1 MIENRYYVYAHINNE
16 GEIVYVGKGSY
27 DRAWNIKG
35 RDTPHQEWMMN
46 TLPNINI
53 LFLKEDLIEKEA
65 FWAENEFIKQ
75 YKPKFNNSFS
85 KYNSAN
91 PNYKHGNRVGV
102 KRNPKFKPDGTLNL
116 EYNPNLKQGNSAKQ
130 IRCVTTGIEY
140 PSAKEAA
147 MVLSIDPSGIT
158 KVLKG
163 KVKSTMGFVFE
174 YVI

>member
-1 MIENRYYVYAHINNE
+1 MIENRYYVYAHIDAD

-35 RDTPHQEWMMN
+35 RDTPHQEWMMA
-46 TLPNINI
+46 TLPNLAIT
-53 LFLKEDLIEKEA
+53 FLKESMIEKEA

-75 YKPKFNNSFS
+75 YNPKFNNSLS
-85 KYNSAN
+85 RYGTTNS
-91 PNYKHGNRVGV
+91 NYRHGNRVGV
-102 KRNPKFKPDGTLNL
+102 KRNPKFKPDGTPNP
-116 EYNPNLKQGNSAKQ
+116 EYNPNLRQGNSARPIK
-130 IRCVTTGIEY
+130 CVTTGIEY

-158 KVLKG
+158 KALKG